1 MKNITKHN
9 RPIHIVLKEYVERHK
24 GKVVAARK
32 ELQRRFNG
40 LDWNIQKK
48 ILLAHLISSKSD
60 REWAYPLLLN
70 YWDESFKP
78 YIRELW
84 ETFHEERCSWI
95 IVRYFSKDYIFNNLH
110 LLNYERN
117 YMFVC
122 LRFGLDKDFSIDKD
136 KLKPKDA
143 LYVHYK
149 LGMRI
154 EPDEASA
161 LLYEIV
167 IDAILNYYRS
177 DLDLRPSEHGRV
189 TELYP
194 ERIRQFGLALYYIKE
209 MCIEPTM
216 SEFSEWCKSVKKIMN
231 SSLEWKELQQ
241 RSLLDW
247 EFNLRAYR
255 IVLKYVGIHLPVSVM
270 DNLINKYPQL
280 KILVDKLKLEIDFD
294 YMLIELEENYWAE
307 KSNGV
312 NYYNELWSQD

>member
-9 RPIHIVLKEYVERHK
+9 RPINTVLKEYVERHK
-24 GKVVAARK
+24 GKIVEARK

-48 ILLAHLISSKSD
+48 ILVAHLKSSKSD

-70 YWDESFKP
+70 YWDKSFLP
-78 YIRELW
+78 YVQEIW

-95 IVRYFSKDYIFNNLH
+95 IIRYFPKDYIFNNLN

-194 ERIRQFGLALYYIKE
+194 ERIRQFGLALY
-209 MCIEPTM
+209 
-216 SEFSEWCKSVKKIMN
+216 
-231 SSLEWKELQQ
+231 
-241 RSLLDW
+241 
-247 EFNLRAYR
+247 
-255 IVLKYVGIHLPVSVM
+255 
-270 DNLINKYPQL
+270 
-280 KILVDKLKLEIDFD
+280 
-294 YMLIELEENYWAE
+294 
-307 KSNGV
+307 
-312 NYYNELWSQD
+312 